1 MTVDGRLSGRAGPHP
16 LLRSAVVQPVRR
28 PSADWVTL
36 DELEGDPH
44 PTLARL
50 RAEHPVAWVPAL
62 GMWMVTARA
71 PAMAAMLDHEGLTV
85 DDPRFTTGQV
95 VGPSMLSLDG
105 REHARHRTPFVGP
118 FRVRRIDEL
127 FDDAV
132 DGFVDTL
139 LDDAEGALE
148 ATGEV
153 ELRTR
158 VAGPL
163 ATRTMMLA
171 LGLDTAGE
179 ATILAWYREIVAA
192 VTELSKGGALPAGG
206 VPEYRSLAQ
215 AVFAAGARPG
225 ARTLLA
231 EAMGDATALTDDEV
245 ASNAA
250 VLLFGGIETT
260 EGMIANLL
268 HHLLTHPD
276 VLDAAR
282 TDSDLLDRCI
292 EESLRLE
299 PAAAVV
305 DRYATRDVLLGDV
318 IVPAGDGLEVSLAG
332 ANRDPAVFADPDRF
346 DPDRANVRHHLTF
359 AAGPHVCLGMHLA
372 RLEAR
377 ALVAAL
383 LRRWAVIER
392 VAERSDEPRGLVF
405 RKPDRVT
412 VRGQRST
419 R

>member
-1 MTVDGRLSGRAGPHP
+1 MPAGRLATVRCVEPE
-16 LLRSAVVQPVRR
+16 RR

-36 DELEGDPH
+36 DELEHDPH
-44 PTLARL
+44 PVLARL

-62 GMWMVTARA
+62 GMWLVTSRA
-71 PAMAAMLDHEGLTV
+71 LAMAAMLDHEGLTV

-105 REHARHRTPFVGP
+105 AEHARHRSPFVGP
-118 FRVRRIDEL
+118 FRVRRIDEI
-127 FDDAV
+127 FTTAVGADVDA
-132 DGFVDTL
+132 L
-139 LDDAEGALE
+139 LDSADAAL
-148 ATGEV
+148 AAQGEV
-153 ELRTR
+153 ELRTT

-171 LGLDTAGE
+171 LGLDSASE
-179 ATILAWYREIVAA
+179 ATILAWYREIVRA
-192 VTELSKGGALPAGG
+192 VTELTKGVPLPDGG
-206 VPEYRSLAQ
+206 VPEYRNLAE
-215 AVFAAGARPG
+215 AVSVAGSRPG

-245 ASNAA
+245 SSNAA

-260 EGMIANLL
+260 EGMIVNLL
-268 HHLLTHPD
+268 HHLLSRPHL
-276 VLDAAR
+276 LDAVR
-282 TDSDLLDRCI
+282 GDGDLLDRCI

-305 DRYATRDVLLGDV
+305 DRYATRDVVLGDV
-318 IVPAGDGLEVSLAG
+318 TVPAGDGLEVSLAG
-332 ANRDPAVFADPDRF
+332 ANRDPAVFTDPDRF
-346 DPDRANVRHHLTF
+346 DPDRPELRQHLTF

-372 RLEAR
+372 RLETRVLVR
-377 ALVAAL
+377 AMLQ
-383 LRRWAVIER
+383 RWPVLER

-412 VRGQRST
+412 VRAQRTT

>member
-1 MTVDGRLSGRAGPHP
+1 MAGD
-16 LLRSAVVQPVRR
+16 RT

-36 DELEGDPH
+36 DDLERDPH

-50 RAEHPVAWVPAL
+50 RAAHPVTWVPAL
-62 GMWMVTARA
+62 GMWMITSRA
-71 PAMAAMLDHEGLTV
+71 LALAAMQDFEGLTV
-85 DDPRFTTGQV
+85 DDPRFSTGQV

-105 REHARHRTPFVGP
+105 TEHARHRSPFVGP
-118 FRVRRIDEL
+118 FRVRRIDEI
-127 FDDAV
+127 FTAAV
-132 DGFVDTL
+132 AADVEAL
-139 LDDAEGALE
+139 LDAADAAL
-148 ATGEV
+148 AAAGEV
-153 ELRTR
+153 ELRTA

-171 LGLDTAGE
+171 LGLDTASE
-179 ATILAWYREIVAA
+179 ATILTWYREIVRA
-192 VTELSKGGALPAGG
+192 VTDLTKGVPLPDGG
-206 VPEYRSLAQ
+206 VPEYRSLAE
-215 AVFAAGARPG
+215 AVFVAGSQPG

-268 HHLLTHPD
+268 HHLLTHPHL
-276 VLDAAR
+276 LDR
-282 TDSDLLDRCI
+282 VRSDDDLLDRCI

-305 DRYATRDVLLGDV
+305 DRYAAHDVVLGGV
-318 IVPAGDGLEVSLAG
+318 TVPAGDGLEVSLAG
-332 ANRDPAVFADPDRF
+332 ANRDPDVFADPDRF
-346 DPDRANVRHHLTF
+346 DPDRANLRQHLTF

-372 RLEAR
+372 RLETRLLVR
-377 ALVAAL
+377 AMVQ
-383 LRRWAVIER
+383 RYAVLER
-392 VAERSDEPRGLVF
+392 VEPRSDEPRGLVF

-412 VRGQRST
+412 VRAQRST
-419 R
+419 P

>member
-1 MTVDGRLSGRAGPHP
+1 MAAPRT
-16 LLRSAVVQPVRR
+16 
-28 PSADWVTL
+28 PSAEWVTL
-36 DELEGDPH
+36 EALEHDPH
-44 PTLARL
+44 PVLARL
-50 RAEHPVAWVPAL
+50 RAEHPVVFVPAL
-62 GMWMVTARA
+62 GMWIVTSRTL
-71 PAMAAMLDHEGLTV
+71 AMAAMLDHEGLTV

-105 REHARHRTPFVGP
+105 TEHARHRSPFVGP
-118 FRVRRIDEL
+118 FRVRRIDEI
-127 FDDAV
+127 FTAAV
-132 DGFVDTL
+132 AADVEAL
-139 LDDAEGALE
+139 LDAADATLA

-153 ELRTR
+153 ELRSA

-163 ATRTMMLA
+163 STRTMMLS
-171 LGLDTAGE
+171 LGLDTASE
-179 ATILAWYREIVAA
+179 ATILTWYREIVRV
-192 VTELSKGGALPAGG
+192 VTDLTKGVPLPDGG
-206 VPEYRSLAQ
+206 VPEYRSLAE
-215 AVFAAGARPG
+215 AVFVAGSQPG

-268 HHLLTHPD
+268 HHLLTHPHL
-276 VLDAAR
+276 LDR
-282 TDSDLLDRCI
+282 VRSDDDLLDRCI

-305 DRYATRDVLLGDV
+305 DRYAAHDVVLAGV
-318 IVPAGDGLEVSLAG
+318 TVPAGDGLEVSLAG
-332 ANRDPAVFADPDRF
+332 ANRDPDVFADPDLF
-346 DPDRANVRHHLTF
+346 DPDRANLRQHLTF

-372 RLEAR
+372 RLETRLLVR
-377 ALVAAL
+377 AMM
-383 LRRWAVIER
+383 RRYAVLER
-392 VAERSDEPRGLVF
+392 VDARSDEPRGLVF

-412 VRGQRST
+412 VRAQRST

>member
-1 MTVDGRLSGRAGPHP
+1 MTTGRI
-16 LLRSAVVQPVRR
+16 

-36 DELEGDPH
+36 DELEHDPH
-44 PTLARL
+44 PALARL
-50 RAEHPVAWVPAL
+50 RAEHPVVFVPAL
-62 GMWMVTARA
+62 GMWIVTSRA
-71 PAMAAMLDHEGLTV
+71 LAMAAMLDHEGLTV

-105 REHARHRTPFVGP
+105 TEHARHRSPFVGP
-118 FRVRRIDEL
+118 FRVRRIDEI
-127 FDDAV
+127 FTAAV
-132 DGFVDTL
+132 AADIEAL
-139 LDDAEGALE
+139 LDAADATLA
-148 ATGEV
+148 AMGEV
-153 ELRTR
+153 ELRTA

-171 LGLDTAGE
+171 LGLDTASE

-192 VTELSKGGALPAGG
+192 VTDLSKGVPLPDGG
-206 VPEYRSLAQ
+206 VPEYRRLAE
-215 AVFAAGARPG
+215 AVFVAGSQPG

-268 HHLLTHPD
+268 HHLLTHPQL
-276 VLDAAR
+276 LDRVRA
-282 TDSDLLDRCI
+282 DDDLLDRCI

-305 DRYATRDVLLGDV
+305 DRYAAHDVVLGGV
-318 IVPAGDGLEVSLAG
+318 TVPAGDGLEVSLAG
-332 ANRDPAVFADPDRF
+332 ANRDPAVFTDPDRF
-346 DPDRANVRHHLTF
+346 DPDRANLRQHLTF

-372 RLEAR
+372 RLETRLLVR
-377 ALVAAL
+377 AMVQ
-383 LRRWAVIER
+383 RYAVLER
-392 VAERSDEPRGLVF
+392 VEARSDEPRGLVF

-412 VRGQRST
+412 VRAQRST

>member
-1 MTVDGRLSGRAGPHP
+1 MAAQHT
-16 LLRSAVVQPVRR
+16 
-28 PSADWVTL
+28 PSAEWVTL
-36 DELEGDPH
+36 EALEHDPH
-44 PTLARL
+44 PVLARL
-50 RAEHPVAWVPAL
+50 RAEHPVVFVPAL
-62 GMWMVTARA
+62 GMWMVTSRA
-71 PAMAAMLDHEGLTV
+71 LAMAAMLDHEGLTV

-105 REHARHRTPFVGP
+105 TEHARHRSPFVGP
-118 FRVRRIDEL
+118 FRVRRIDEI
-127 FDDAV
+127 FTAAV
-132 DGFVDTL
+132 AADIEAL
-139 LDDAEGALE
+139 LDAADATLA
-148 ATGEV
+148 AMGEV
-153 ELRTR
+153 ELRTA

-171 LGLDTAGE
+171 LGLDTASE

-192 VTELSKGGALPAGG
+192 VTDLSKGVPLPDGG
-206 VPEYRSLAQ
+206 VPEYRRLAE
-215 AVFAAGARPG
+215 AVFVAGSQPG

-268 HHLLTHPD
+268 HHLLTHPQL
-276 VLDAAR
+276 LDRVRA
-282 TDSDLLDRCI
+282 DDDLLDRCI

-305 DRYATRDVLLGDV
+305 DRYAAHDVVLGGV
-318 IVPAGDGLEVSLAG
+318 TVPAGDGLEVSLAG
-332 ANRDPAVFADPDRF
+332 ANRDPAVFTDPDRF
-346 DPDRANVRHHLTF
+346 DPDRANLRQHLTF

-372 RLEAR
+372 RLETRLLVR
-377 ALVAAL
+377 AMVQ
-383 LRRWAVIER
+383 RYAVLER
-392 VAERSDEPRGLVF
+392 VEARSDEPRGLVF

-412 VRGQRST
+412 VRAQRST